1 MPARSGTI
9 HGAPVRC
16 GRLGGRGIGMERP
29 AVRHS
34 GRDGARPSRE
44 RRGRAVHPSLAA
56 VSRCTSGQALV
67 ELVFVAL
74 MMMVL
79 VFGLIDFSR
88 AIYDRQILINLSR
101 EGSNLASRGTGSTT
115 DQIISNA
122 ITAIVSSA
130 NPLTITG
137 NGRVIISVVV
147 YSNGEFFVTNQQSQ
161 GGISATSKVLNGT
174 GPGAVM
180 PNTNPPLTN
189 QTVYVTEV
197 YYNFVPV
204 TPVGG
209 LVNLTLP
216 TQLYDVAYF

>member
-1 MPARSGTI
+1 MNPLIPARQTNDVAA
-9 HGAPVRC
+9 HGS
-16 GRLGGRGIGMERP
+16 RP
-29 AVRHS
+29 GAHS
-34 GRDGARPSRE
+34 GLV
-44 RRGRAVHPSLAA
+44 RRGS
-56 VSRCTSGQALV
+56 SRSGQAFV

-88 AIYDRQILINLSR
+88 AIYERQILTNLTR

-115 DQIISNA
+115 DQVISNA

-130 NPLTITG
+130 NPLTINP
-137 NGRVIISVVV
+137 NGRIIISVVV